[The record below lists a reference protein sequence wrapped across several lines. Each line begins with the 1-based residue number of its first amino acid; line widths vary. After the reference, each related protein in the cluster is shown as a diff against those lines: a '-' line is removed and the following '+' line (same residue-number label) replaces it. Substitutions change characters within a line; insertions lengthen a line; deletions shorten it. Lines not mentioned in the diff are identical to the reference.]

1 MKPSSLVKTRF
12 YILVA
17 FVLFVLTFIVYYFTS
32 EGHPTNYN
40 NFVRLADAFL
50 HGRLYL
56 TEDIKWLE
64 LAVLD
69 GKYYIMPPPMPAIL
83 LLPFVAVFGLST
95 NQSLASIF
103 LGSLN
108 VSLVFLITREMTK
121 NRSVQLWTTVMF
133 GFGTIHWWLAAT
145 GWVWFFSLVTSNTF
159 LLLAIYVTLRD
170 GRPFLA
176 GVLLGAS
183 YWSRLPTILSIPF
196 FIVMYSDKWLNGCGD
211 SSILKRLSFKPLL
224 YLGFGAGIF
233 VALNFVYNFLRFGTP
248 LDVGYY
254 SFPGILQEPWY
265 QKGIFDITYIPRHLK
280 VIFWGFPKIISE
292 PPYIMPSWN
301 GMAIWITTPAFIYAL
316 FAGIRSRLVLGCW
329 ISIVLIAF
337 LDFMH
342 GGWGF
347 TQFGYRY
354 ALDFYPFLFLLTV
367 KGIGDGIKWHHKLL
381 IIIGILVNLW
391 GVLWINKFGW
401 VGY

>member
-17 FVLFVLTFIVYYFTS
+17 FGLFVLTFIVYYFTS
-32 EGHPTNYN
+32 EGYPTHYN

-50 HGRLYL
+50 HGRLHL

-159 LLLAIYVTLRD
+159 LLLAIYVT
-170 GRPFLA
+170 
-176 GVLLGAS
+176 
-183 YWSRLPTILSIPF
+183 
-196 FIVMYSDKWLNGCGD
+196 
-211 SSILKRLSFKPLL
+211 
-224 YLGFGAGIF
+224 
-233 VALNFVYNFLRFGTP
+233 
-248 LDVGYY
+248 
-254 SFPGILQEPWY
+254 
-265 QKGIFDITYIPRHLK
+265 
-280 VIFWGFPKIISE
+280 
-292 PPYIMPSWN
+292 
-301 GMAIWITTPAFIYAL
+301 
-316 FAGIRSRLVLGCW
+316 
-329 ISIVLIAF
+329 
-337 LDFMH
+337 
-342 GGWGF
+342 
-347 TQFGYRY
+347 
-354 ALDFYPFLFLLTV
+354 
-367 KGIGDGIKWHHKLL
+367 
-381 IIIGILVNLW
+381 
-391 GVLWINKFGW
+391 
-401 VGY
+401 